1 MPLHADMYQT
11 LRRVLQDFL
20 KALWTFIKDV
30 FIEVFDLL
38 ISAFVS
44 LISAIPVPGFI
55 SGGLDNTFS
64 ALDSGVLYLVS
75 QAGVPQAL
83 AIIGAGYAFRLARK
97 FATLFQW

>member
-1 MPLHADMYQT
+1 MIEEITNWFFDL
-11 LRRVLQDFL
+11 VLNIF
-20 KALWTFIKDV
+20 KALWTFVKDV